1 MIDVSLL
8 LRSFLCG
15 VVGGRTS
22 KSEKKS
28 LFGEK
33 SQNHTFSNTPTTS
46 RLYETLRSLSLLFWS
61 KNSLFRV
68 FCLKLFLGGGGL
80 KKNSKNRKEENFFV
94 LELSLSLSLL
104 QHHHHHHNRTLLLI
118 QRKRGSKTTP
128 QHQNNNNNNFNFNNN
143 NSY

>member
-1 MIDVSLL
+1 MWCCVW
-8 LRSFLCG
+8 
-15 VVGGRTS
+15 GRTS

-68 FCLKLFLGGGGL
+68 FCLKLFLGE
-80 KKNSKNRKEENFFV
+80 KKFKKQKKRRIFS
-94 LELSLSLSLL
+94 LELIFSLSLL
-104 QHHHHHHNRTLLLI
+104 HHHHHHHHHHHNRTLLLI
-118 QRKRGSKTTP
+118 QRKRGSKTTT
-128 QHQNNNNNNFNFNNN
+128 QHQNNNFNFNFNNN
-143 NSY
+143 NNNS